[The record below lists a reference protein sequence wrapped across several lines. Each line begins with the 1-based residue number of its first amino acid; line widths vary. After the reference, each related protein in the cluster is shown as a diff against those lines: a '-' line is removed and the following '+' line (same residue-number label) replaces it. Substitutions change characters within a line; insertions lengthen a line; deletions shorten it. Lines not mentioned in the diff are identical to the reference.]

1 MMKNQMSL
9 LQYPAAAAN
18 ASCAADRRAVDGRRH
33 SARRRYP
40 QGALR

>member
-18 ASCAADRRAVDGRRH
+18 AVVLLAIVLLMVGAILRVVDIRKE
-33 SARRRYP
+33 
-40 QGALR
+40 L